1 MLSRSERLLTI
12 KNPLTVE
19 ITPKMRNKTLV
30 INCGSSSLKFGLY
43 EQGNRSPLV
52 TGLAEAL
59 SSDSARAK
67 IAFSKSEQLDAS
79 LPGADH
85 ETIINHILGKLER
98 QFALQQQLL
107 AVGHRVVHGGEHFN
121 KACIVNES
129 VLTAIRDC
137 TPLAP
142 LHNPA
147 NLMGIE
153 LLTKAYPN
161 VPQVTVFD
169 TAFHQTMPACA
180 YRYALP
186 KSLYDELSVRRY
198 GFHGTS
204 HHFVAEAT
212 AEQIGKPLAQ
222 CSFISAHLGNGA
234 SVCAIASGKSVD
246 TSMGMTPL
254 EGLVMGTRS
263 GDIDPGIFAYLLRQ
277 GYTGEQIDT
286 LLNKQSGLLGV
297 SGLSNDMRTLEKA
310 ASEGNSDAALAI
322 DLFCFR
328 LAKHISGMRISL
340 DTIDGLI
347 FTGGIG
353 ENSTNVRS
361 KTVALLSGLGFKL
374 DDAQNRK
381 ITSDIAAIHDGTS
394 LPIFVTKTD
403 EEWMIASQSAE
414 LCMN

>member
-1 MLSRSERLLTI
+1 
-12 KNPLTVE
+12 
-19 ITPKMRNKTLV
+19 
-30 INCGSSSLKFGLY
+30 GS
-43 EQGNRSPLV
+43 
-52 TGLAEAL
+52 
-59 SSDSARAK
+59 
-67 IAFSKSEQLDAS
+67 
-79 LPGADH
+79 
-85 ETIINHILGKLER
+85 IIQHILSTLEKPFSLR
-98 QFALQQQLL
+98 SQLL

-121 KACIVNES
+121 KASIVDET
-129 VLTAIRDC
+129 VIAAIRDC

-153 LLTKAYPN
+153 LLSKAYPE
-161 VPQVTVFD
+161 VPQVAVFD

-180 YRYALP
+180 FRYALP
-186 KSLYDELSVRRY
+186 KHLYEELSVRRY

-212 AEQIGKPLAQ
+212 AKHLGKPLAN

-234 SVCAIASGKSVD
+234 SVCAISNGNSVD

-277 GYTGEQIDT
+277 GYSGEQIDT

-310 ASEGNSDAALAI
+310 ANEGDYDAALAI
-322 DLFCFR
+322 DMFCFR
-328 LAKHISGMRISL
+328 LAKHISGMRVSL
-340 DTIDGLI
+340 DRVDGLI

-353 ENSTNVRS
+353 ENATRIRD
-361 KTVALLSGLGFKL
+361 KTVTLLAGLGFKL
-374 DDAQNRK
+374 DLSRNNK
-381 ITSDIAAIHDGTS
+381 IEHDIVPINDNSS

-414 LCMN
+414 LCKN

>member
-1 MLSRSERLLTI
+1 
-12 KNPLTVE
+12 
-19 ITPKMRNKTLV
+19 MRNKILV
-30 INCGSSSLKFGLY
+30 INCGSSSLKFALY
-43 EQGNRSPLV
+43 SQDNRSPLV

-59 SSDSARAK
+59 GSEEARAK
-67 IAFSKSEQLDAS
+67 IDFSNSSQNQLE
-79 LPGADH
+79 LPYADH
-85 ETIINHILGKLER
+85 SSIIPHILGALEKPFSLR
-98 QFALQQQLL
+98 SQLL
-107 AVGHRVVHGGEHFN
+107 AVGHRVVHGGEYFS
-121 KACIVNES
+121 KASIVNES
-129 VLTAIRDC
+129 VLTAIREC

-147 NLMGIE
+147 NLIGIE
-153 LLTKAYPN
+153 LLTKAYPD
-161 VPQVTVFD
+161 VHQVTVFD

-186 KSLYDELSVRRY
+186 KNLYKELSVRRY

-204 HHFVAEAT
+204 HHFVAKAT
-212 AEQIGKPLAQ
+212 AQHIGKPLGQ

-234 SVCAIASGKSVD
+234 SVCAILNGKSVD

-263 GDIDPGIFAYLLRQ
+263 GDIDPGIFTYLLRQ

-297 SGLSNDMRTLEKA
+297 SDLSNDMRTLEKA
-310 ASEGNSDAALAI
+310 ANEGNADAALAI

-328 LAKHISGMRISL
+328 LAKHISGMRVSL
-340 DTIDGLI
+340 DTVDGLI

-353 ENSTNVRS
+353 ENSTNIRS
-361 KTVALLSGLGFKL
+361 KTVALLSGLGFIL

-381 ITSDIAAIHDGTS
+381 IYNDIKTIHDETG

-414 LCMN
+414 LCKN

>member
-1 MLSRSERLLTI
+1 
-12 KNPLTVE
+12 
-19 ITPKMRNKTLV
+19 MRNKILV

-43 EQGNRSPLV
+43 EQGNRNPLV

-59 SSDSARAK
+59 SSASARAR
-67 IAFSKSEQLDAS
+67 IAFSESENEDCD
-79 LPGADH
+79 LPGANH
-85 ETIINHILGKLER
+85 KAVINHILAKLETR
-98 QFALQQQLL
+98 YALKEQLL

-121 KACIVNES
+121 KASIVDQS
-129 VLTAIRDC
+129 VLAAIRNC

-147 NLMGIE
+147 NLVGIE
-153 LLTKAYPN
+153 LLSDAFPD

-186 KSLYDELSVRRY
+186 KQLYEDLSVRRY

-204 HHFVAEAT
+204 HNFVAEAT
-212 AEQIGKPLAQ
+212 AAHIAKPLGQ
-222 CSFISAHLGNGA
+222 CNFISAHLGNGA
-234 SVCAIASGKSVD
+234 SVCAIANGKSVD

-310 ASEGNSDAALAI
+310 ADAGNPDAALAI

-340 DTIDGLI
+340 DSVDGLI

-353 ENSTNVRS
+353 ENAANIRS
-361 KTVALLSGLGFKL
+361 KTVALLSGLGFYL
-374 DDAQNRK
+374 DDAQNRN
-381 ITSDIAAIHDGTS
+381 TDSDIATINNKSS

-403 EEWMIASQSAE
+403 EEWMIASQSAD
-414 LCMN
+414 LCKN

>member
-1 MLSRSERLLTI
+1 
-12 KNPLTVE
+12 
-19 ITPKMRNKTLV
+19 MRNKILV
-30 INCGSSSLKFGLY
+30 INCGSSSLKFALY
-43 EQGNRSPLV
+43 SQDNRSPLV

-59 SSDSARAK
+59 GSEEARAK
-67 IAFSKSEQLDAS
+67 IEFSNSSQNQLE
-79 LPGADH
+79 LPYADH
-85 ETIINHILGKLER
+85 GSIIQHILGVLEKPFSLR
-98 QFALQQQLL
+98 SQLL
-107 AVGHRVVHGGEHFN
+107 AVGHRVVHGGEYFS
-121 KACIVNES
+121 KASIVDES
-129 VLTAIRDC
+129 VLTAIREC

-147 NLMGIE
+147 NLIGIE
-153 LLTKAYPN
+153 LLTKAYPD

-169 TAFHQTMPACA
+169 TAFHQTMPASA

-186 KSLYDELSVRRY
+186 KNLYEELSVRRY

-212 AEQIGKPLAQ
+212 AQHIGKPLGQ
-222 CSFISAHLGNGA
+222 CNFISAHLGNGA
-234 SVCAIASGKSVD
+234 SVCAIAKGRSVD

-263 GDIDPGIFAYLLRQ
+263 GDIDPGIFTYLLRQ

-310 ASEGNSDAALAI
+310 ANEGNADAALAI

-328 LAKHISGMRISL
+328 LAKHISGMRVSL
-340 DTIDGLI
+340 DTVDGLI

-353 ENSTNVRS
+353 ENSTNIRA
-361 KTVALLSGLGFKL
+361 KTVALLSGLGFIL

-381 ITSDIAAIHDGTS
+381 IDNDIETIHDATG

-414 LCMN
+414 LCKN